1 MVAHHPLWDWMRS
14 EIGNDQQIDLSVQF
28 HYDNRDSLNIRN
40 RPETGGG
47 ARLDISLYA
56 LWVADRSGARTQ
68 NDLYGYQIYENG
80 VDGSHSE
87 AFGFMKAFN

>member
-14 EIGNDQQIDLSVQF
+14 EVGNDQQIDLSVQF

-47 ARLDISLYA
+47 ARLDIGCYA
-56 LWVADRSGARTQ
+56 LWVADRFGARTQ
-68 NDLYGYQIYENG
+68 MTCMAIRLMKIGSMC
-80 VDGSHSE
+80 SHSE
-87 AFGFMKAFN
+87 AFGFMKVFN